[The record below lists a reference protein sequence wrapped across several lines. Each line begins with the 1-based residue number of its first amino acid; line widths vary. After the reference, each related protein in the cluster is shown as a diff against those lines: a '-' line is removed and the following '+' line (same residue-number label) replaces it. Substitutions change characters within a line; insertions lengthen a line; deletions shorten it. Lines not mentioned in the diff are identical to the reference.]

1 MACTTIG
8 LDRVE
13 VIDQGGHWLHNTT
26 TWPCIK
32 VQLKLRT
39 GHLKQNIGILRNRER
54 FSQRSVIDPL
64 FDSRSLS
71 KAQETKLL
79 QQLQCH
85 HPLPVQY
92 RHVLIVGSRPPQA
105 FSEL

>member
-8 LDRVE
+8 FDRVE

-39 GHLKQNIGILRNRER
+39 GRLKQNIGILRNRER
-54 FSQRSVIDPL
+54 FSNDRSSIHYSILAVIRRPK
-64 FDSRSLS
+64 RLS
-71 KAQETKLL
+71 SCNSYNAIILYLSSTDM
-79 QQLQCH
+79 
-85 HPLPVQY
+85 Y
-92 RHVLIVGSRPPQA
+92 
-105 FSEL
+105 